1 MMRMTIRIQ
10 MSERFD
16 GMDIAKH
23 GKFVASSR
31 NGASMK
37 LARMLV
43 EAGYP
48 DVAFQMCRGR
58 QVCMYGY
65 SLHALAEATVTEGGH
80 SPRIVKWS
88 PFVKEE
94 AA

>member
-1 MMRMTIRIQ
+1 MTNVTVLIQ

-16 GMDIAKH
+16 GMDIAMH

-43 EAGYP
+43 DAGYP
-48 DVAFQMCRGR
+48 DAPFQTRRGR
-58 QVCMYGY
+58 KVCMTGD
-65 SLHALAEATVTEGGH
+65 SLHALAQLTVTEGAH